1 MMRRFL
7 TIILFLSFTLS
18 GLLSAQNLS
27 FYFPDEIKQ
36 LNPDIPSPREF
47 LGFEVGEQYISYD
60 QTVSYLRLLAQRSD
74 RIDIIENGYSHE
86 RKPLIFL
93 VVSSKKNLERSE
105 FIRKQHLDLCN
116 PVKSLKL
123 SVDTLPI
130 VTWMGY
136 SIHGN
141 EATGVNA
148 SIVVAYILAAGED
161 EFIKRILDNNVI
173 LIQPAQNPDGVQ
185 RYAAWVNSNKS
196 ASENSDANTR
206 EFKEPA
212 PSSRSNHYWFD
223 LNRDW
228 LFVQNPESYYRMEV
242 YYNWLPTF
250 VNDFHEHGNT
260 SGTYFSPGIKNS
272 TNHLIPDD
280 NWDISRKI
288 ADYHTKTLSK
298 IGTMY
303 YSREGYDD
311 YYTGKGAALPDI
323 LGGVGLLYEQPNPR
337 GFVREVDGVKI
348 RFADMIKNQVFCSFS
363 ALEASVEMKNEL
375 LNYQKRFF
383 IQKQK
388 EAQKDEVKGYLF
400 GSSDDLSLT
409 KELVRILK
417 VHKIDIFRLSKD
429 LSINKKNFKKE
440 SAYIIPVNQ
449 NNYSVIRTIFEKT
462 TTYKDSSFYDISTW
476 TIPLGLNI
484 QYSELND
491 LSTLIGEKLVS
502 EIFSESDSVPLTHY
516 AYLFEITDFYAYKF
530 LYYLQSKGVKL
541 KVSDSPFSINRGE
554 KRYEFNTGTVLISV
568 NEQSMGKEELNQ
580 ILNNNIS
587 ANKIDV
593 LAVDNGTG
601 DDFDLGSGHFKPVTK
616 PKIALLTGKGAAYSI
631 IGELWHLIDLR
642 FGMPVSLI
650 DVDNLATIDIDAY
663 NIIVIT
669 NNFRLSKEAADKL
682 SYWANSNTLIGIGT
696 SYKTLNE
703 LNISE
708 INITKSITKEESK
721 KDGSFYDYIKR
732 DNSSSING
740 VILSSILDMS
750 NPLSYGLRAK
760 EIPLFKEGEI
770 IITNSKRGYI
780 TPLIYSE
787 NPLMSGY
794 LSANYSSQI
803 KGTPAVLAGKGLI
816 YFVDDPYF
824 RAIWLGSSRLFMNAI
839 FFRELLAKEKLLTEK

>member
-491 LSTLIGEKLVS
+491 LSNLIGEKMV
-502 EIFSESDSVPLTHY
+502 
-516 AYLFEITDFYAYKF
+516 
-530 LYYLQSKGVKL
+530 
-541 KVSDSPFSINRGE
+541 
-554 KRYEFNTGTVLISV
+554 
-568 NEQSMGKEELNQ
+568 
-580 ILNNNIS
+580 
-587 ANKIDV
+587 
-593 LAVDNGTG
+593 
-601 DDFDLGSGHFKPVTK
+601 
-616 PKIALLTGKGAAYSI
+616 
-631 IGELWHLIDLR
+631 
-642 FGMPVSLI
+642 
-650 DVDNLATIDIDAY
+650 
-663 NIIVIT
+663 
-669 NNFRLSKEAADKL
+669 
-682 SYWANSNTLIGIGT
+682 
-696 SYKTLNE
+696 
-703 LNISE
+703 
-708 INITKSITKEESK
+708 
-721 KDGSFYDYIKR
+721 
-732 DNSSSING
+732 
-740 VILSSILDMS
+740 
-750 NPLSYGLRAK
+750 
-760 EIPLFKEGEI
+760 
-770 IITNSKRGYI
+770 
-780 TPLIYSE
+780 
-787 NPLMSGY
+787 
-794 LSANYSSQI
+794 
-803 KGTPAVLAGKGLI
+803 
-816 YFVDDPYF
+816 
-824 RAIWLGSSRLFMNAI
+824 
-839 FFRELLAKEKLLTEK
+839 